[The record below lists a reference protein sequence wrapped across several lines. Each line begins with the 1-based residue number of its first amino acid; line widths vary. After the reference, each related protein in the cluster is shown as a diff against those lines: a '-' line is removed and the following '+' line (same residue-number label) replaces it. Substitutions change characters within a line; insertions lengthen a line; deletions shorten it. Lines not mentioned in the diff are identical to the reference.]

1 MFETKSTVSVHETGI
16 RQGDSSITVEEPNT
30 VTFTQNI
37 AQPHTEVPNV
47 TNIIHPEHEVHQQE
61 KVESLK
67 KLKVCNQVLTLSCTF
82 KATLA

>member
-1 MFETKSTVSVHETGI
+1 MTGTN
-16 RQGDSSITVEEPNT
+16 QGDTSITVEEPNT
-30 VTFTQNI
+30 ITFTQNI

-67 KLKVCNQVLTLSCTF
+67 ELKVCNQIFTLTCIF
-82 KATLA
+82 KASFA